1 MNFPLHPARCTDFI
15 DNYRAFVDSGDTYPD
30 WDFLDHVNMTVEG
43 VSGVNFVQVSAE
55 FSSYIVRGADSEFLI
70 L

>member
-30 WDFLDHVNMTVEG
+30 WDFLDHVKMDCREG
-43 VSGVNFVQVSAE
+43 VGCEIRSGISRNSLSPRQGHLTHNS
-55 FSSYIVRGADSEFLI
+55 
-70 L
+70 